1 MKKIV
6 FIASLFYCSTLY
18 AQQYINNGLIE
29 YQVRV
34 DNYKS
39 MGDDSWGRS
48 FRDRMPNFSVSY
60 FDLIFNNNK
69 AIYKF
74 NRQDKTNNQGF
85 FSMDRSAPDDN
96 IWFNDYTSGTF
107 TDQKNVFG
115 DFYVLHDSLLN
126 IKWKMVP
133 NETREIAGFNCRK
146 AQAIIF
152 DSVYV
157 FAFYTD
163 EITVSGGPMGL
174 HGLPGM
180 ILGITIPRMFT
191 SWIASKVQINGVN
204 FSAITEPT
212 EGKKKKASE
221 LLETVKKA
229 TSDWGSY
236 AQQML
241 WKLYL

>member
-1 MKKIV
+1 MKKIFFL
-6 FIASLFYCSTLY
+6 FILCFYGLAY
-18 AQQYINNGLIE
+18 GQQFISNGLIE

-39 MGDDSWGRS
+39 LGDDFWGRM
-48 FRDRMPNFSVSY
+48 FRDKVPNFSVSY
-60 FDLIFNNNK
+60 YDLIFTDTK
-69 AIYKF
+69 AVYKF
-74 NRQDKTNNQGF
+74 NRKDDKTKMPWSNN
-85 FSMDRSAPDDN
+85 SEEDN
-96 IWFNDYTSGTF
+96 IWFSDYSAGTF
-107 TDQKNVFG
+107 TDKKNVFG
-115 DFYVLHDSLLN
+115 DIYLLRDSLMN

-133 NETREIAGFNCRK
+133 NETREIAGFSCRK

-163 EITVSGGPMGL
+163 EITASGGPLGI

-191 SWIASKVQINGVN
+191 SWIADKVQINGVN
-204 FSAITEPT
+204 LTAVAAPE

-221 LLETVKKA
+221 LLDKVKKA

-236 AQQML
+236 AQQIIWQL
-241 WKLYL
+241 FL

>member
-1 MKKIV
+1 MKKIILPI
-6 FIASLFYCSTLY
+6 FISLYSY
-18 AQQYINNGLIE
+18 VNGQQFINNGLIE
-29 YQVRV
+29 YVVRV

-39 MGDDSWGRS
+39 MGDDAFGRM

-60 FDLIFNNNK
+60 FDLTFNDNK

-74 NRQDKTNNQGF
+74 NRQEDKNKQVGF
-85 FSMDRSAPDDN
+85 FMDRSSPEDN
-96 IWFNDYTSGTF
+96 IWYSDYAAGTF

-115 DFYVLHDSLLN
+115 DIYILQDSLMN
-126 IKWKMVP
+126 IKWKLVP

-146 AQAIIF
+146 AQAVIF

-163 EITVSGGPMGL
+163 EITVPGGPMGI

-191 SWIASKVQINGVN
+191 SWIANKVQILGVN
-204 FSAITEPT
+204 YAAVTEPSD
-212 EGKKKKASE
+212 GKKKKASD
-221 LLETVKKA
+221 LLEKVKSA

-236 AQQML
+236 AQQMIWQL
-241 WKLYL
+241 FL

>member
-85 FSMDRSAPDDN
+85 FLWTEVRRM
-96 IWFNDYTSGTF
+96 ITSGLTII
-107 TDQKNVFG
+107 
-115 DFYVLHDSLLN
+115 HRALLP
-126 IKWKMVP
+126 IRKM
-133 NETREIAGFNCRK
+133 FL
-146 AQAIIF
+146 AI
-152 DSVYV
+152 SMCSMTVY
-157 FAFYTD
+157 
-163 EITVSGGPMGL
+163 
-174 HGLPGM
+174 
-180 ILGITIPRMFT
+180 
-191 SWIASKVQINGVN
+191 
-204 FSAITEPT
+204 
-212 EGKKKKASE
+212 
-221 LLETVKKA
+221 
-229 TSDWGSY
+229 
-236 AQQML
+236 
-241 WKLYL
+241 